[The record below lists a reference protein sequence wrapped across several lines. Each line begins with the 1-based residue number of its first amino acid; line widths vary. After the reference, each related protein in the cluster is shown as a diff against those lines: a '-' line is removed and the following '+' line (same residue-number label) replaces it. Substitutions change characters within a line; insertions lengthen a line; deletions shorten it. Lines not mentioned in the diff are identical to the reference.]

1 MLFFEFIN
9 LLEGFLTQLR
19 KADNAI
25 HYINLYPV
33 DYAIVS
39 LILIHILVRVKEIKF
54 SLCYLTPLP
63 VHKMEL
69 ISIPSKIHFISE
81 PVHWLKVVL

>member
-25 HYINLYPV
+25 HYINPYPV

-39 LILIHILVRVKEIKF
+39 LILIHLIEIF
-54 SLCYLTPLP
+54 LLDSAIQRLNNRD
-63 VHKMEL
+63 L
-69 ISIPSKIHFISE
+69 IDIFYPTSYN
-81 PVHWLKVVL
+81 

>member
-39 LILIHILVRVKEIKF
+39 LILIHLIEIF
-54 SLCYLTPLP
+54 LLDSAIQRLNNRD
-63 VHKMEL
+63 L
-69 ISIPSKIHFISE
+69 IDIFYPTSYN
-81 PVHWLKVVL
+81 